1 VGSRRRTSKT
11 LRILAFVVVPG
22 LFVALLAF
30 GLLTTTQ
37 PKAVA
42 GTPAP
47 DFELPLLGGEGTLSS
62 EGLRGG
68 PLVINVWASWC
79 VPCREEAAGLE
90 RTWREYR
97 EKGVRFVGVNWN
109 DLEPSADAFL
119 EEFGIT
125 YPNVR
130 DVEGK
135 LTRLLG
141 VRGVPETYFV
151 DHRWRFFG
159 LAQGDQIGARGSAKV
174 LKAIPRRV
182 LVSEIERM
190 LSRQQAEGGR

>member
-1 VGSRRRTSKT
+1 M
-11 LRILAFVVVPG
+11 IVPG

-30 GLLTTTQ
+30 GLLSTAQ

-47 DFELPLLGGEGTLSS
+47 PFELPLLGGEGVLSS
-62 EGLRGG
+62 KDLEGG
-68 PLVINVWASWC
+68 PVVINVWASWC

-97 EKGVRFVGVNWN
+97 GRGVRFVGVSWH
-109 DLEPSADAFL
+109 DLEPAAEAFL
-119 EEFGIT
+119 EEFRIT
-125 YPNVR
+125 YPNVK
-130 DVEGK
+130 DVDGK

-151 DHRWRFFG
+151 DHEWRFFDV
-159 LAQGDQIGARGSAKV
+159 AQGDQIGARGSAKI
-174 LKAIPRRV
+174 LKPIARRV

-190 LSRQQAEGGR
+190 LSRQQAEAER